1 MRLHIRHE
9 TIYRYA
15 SPVRYSIQQLRLT
28 PMPSQ
33 VQRIAHWRLTAPGK
47 LTHAQDAFGNSMHT
61 LVLHQPHS
69 EIHLLAEGEV
79 ETTPLFDGRLGETEH
94 TVPVVS
100 FASATPLTARSDAI
114 DALAS
119 DASLTTPAQLL
130 DLAAVICGK
139 VDYESGIT
147 AVTSTAAQALAL
159 GRGVCQDH
167 AHLMLAVCRARGVP
181 ARYVSGYID
190 PGDVPHAA
198 SHAWVD
204 VWVDGAG
211 WVSVDVTHACFASGN
226 YCRLAV
232 GRDYESAAPVRGM
245 RSGGATEDLQV
256 SVSVD
261 ATPVELQQQQ

>member
-1 MRLHIRHE
+1 MRLTIRHE
-9 TIYRYA
+9 TTYRYDT
-15 SPVRYSIQQLRLT
+15 PVRYTIQQLRLT
-28 PMPSQ
+28 PPSSE
-33 VQRIAHWRLTAPGK
+33 VQRVVHWRLNAPGK
-47 LTHAQDAFGNSMHT
+47 LTAARDAYGNDMHT

-69 EIHLLAEGEV
+69 EIHLLAEGEI
-79 ETTPLFDGRLGETEH
+79 ETTPLVDGRLGETAH
-94 TVPVVS
+94 TVPVLS
-100 FASATPLTARSDAI
+100 FASPTPLTARSEAI
-114 DALAS
+114 DAMAA
-119 DASLTTPAQLL
+119 DTGLTTPDELL
-130 DLAAVICGK
+130 ALAGIICNN
-139 VDYESGIT
+139 VEYESGIT

-167 AHLMLAVCRARGVP
+167 AHLMLAICRARGVP

-211 WVSVDVTHACFASGN
+211 WVSIDVTHACFASGN

-245 RSGGATEDLQV
+245 RSGGATEALHV
-256 SVSVD
+256 SVKVD
-261 ATPVELQQQQ
+261 AAPIEQ

>member
-1 MRLHIRHE
+1 MRLIIRHE
-9 TIYRYA
+9 TTYRYDT
-15 SPVRYSIQQLRLT
+15 PVRYTIQQLRLT
-28 PMPSQ
+28 PVGSE
-33 VQRIAHWRLTAPGK
+33 VQRIVHWRLSAPGK
-47 LTHAQDAFGNSMHT
+47 LTAARDAFGNDMHT

-79 ETTPLFDGRLGETEH
+79 ETTPLIDGKLGEMSH
-94 TVPVVS
+94 AVPVLS
-100 FASATPLTARSDAI
+100 FASPTPLTARNDAI
-114 DALAS
+114 DALAG
-119 DASLTTPAQLL
+119 DAGVTTPDELL
-130 DLAAVICGK
+130 ALAATICGK

-211 WVSVDVTHACFASGN
+211 WVSIDVTHACFASGN

-245 RSGGATEDLQV
+245 RSGGATEALHV

-261 ATPVELQQQQ
+261 TVPLDQQQ

>member
-1 MRLHIRHE
+1 MRLTIRHE
-9 TIYRYA
+9 TTYRYDT
-15 SPVRYSIQQLRLT
+15 PVRYTIQQLRLT
-28 PMPSQ
+28 PAASE
-33 VQRIAHWRLTAPGK
+33 VQRIAHWRLSAPGK
-47 LTHAQDAFGNSMHT
+47 LTPARDAFGNDMHT

-69 EIHLLAEGEV
+69 EIHLMAEGEV
-79 ETTPLFDGRLGETEH
+79 DTTPLIEGRLGETTH
-94 TVPVVS
+94 AVPVLS
-100 FASATPLTARSDAI
+100 FASPTPLTARSDAI
-114 DALAS
+114 DALAAVAGV
-119 DASLTTPAQLL
+119 ASPGDLL
-130 DLAAVICGK
+130 ALAATICEH
-139 VDYESGIT
+139 VDYASGIT

-181 ARYVSGYID
+181 ARYVSGYLD

-245 RSGGATEDLQV
+245 RSGGATEALHV
-256 SVSVD
+256 SVKVD
-261 ATPVELQQQQ
+261 TVPLVQQQ

>member
-1 MRLHIRHE
+1 MRLTIRHE
-9 TIYRYA
+9 TTYRYD
-15 SPVRYSIQQLRLT
+15 SPVRYTIQQLRLT
-28 PMPSQ
+28 PAASGG
-33 VQRIAHWRLTAPGK
+33 QRIVQWRLSAPGK
-47 LTHAQDAFGNSMHT
+47 LTAARDAYGNDMHT

-69 EIHLLAEGEV
+69 EIRLLAEGEV
-79 ETTPLFDGRLGETEH
+79 ETTPLVDGRLGETTH
-94 TVPVVS
+94 AVPVLS
-100 FASATPLTARSDAI
+100 FASPTPLTARSEAI
-114 DALAS
+114 DALAGAAGVATV
-119 DASLTTPAQLL
+119 DDLL
-130 DLAAVICGK
+130 ALAAAICDA

-211 WVSVDVTHACFASGN
+211 WVSIDVTHACFASGN

-245 RSGGATEDLQV
+245 RSGGATEALHV
-256 SVSVD
+256 NVIVD
-261 ATPVELQQQQ
+261 AAPIDRQQ

>member
-1 MRLHIRHE
+1 MRLTIRHE
-9 TIYRYA
+9 TTYRYD
-15 SPVRYSIQQLRLT
+15 SPVRYTIQQLRLT
-28 PMPSQ
+28 PAASG
-33 VQRIAHWRLTAPGK
+33 VQRVVQWRLSAPGK
-47 LTHAQDAFGNSMHT
+47 LTAARDAYGNDMHT

-79 ETTPLFDGRLGETEH
+79 ETAPLVDGRLDETTH
-94 TVPVVS
+94 AVPVLS
-100 FASATPLTARSDAI
+100 FASPTPLTARSEAI
-114 DALAS
+114 DALAGTAGVATV
-119 DASLTTPAQLL
+119 DQLL
-130 DLAAVICGK
+130 ALAATICEA

-204 VWVDGAG
+204 VWVEGAG
-211 WVSVDVTHACFASGN
+211 WVSIDVTHACFASGN

-245 RSGGATEDLQV
+245 RSGGATEALHV
-256 SVSVD
+256 KVAVD
-261 ATPVELQQQQ
+261 AAPLDRQQ

>member
-1 MRLHIRHE
+1 MRLIIRHE
-9 TIYRYA
+9 TTYRYDT
-15 SPVRYSIQQLRLT
+15 PVRYTIQQLRLT
-28 PMPSQ
+28 PGASQ
-33 VQRIAHWRLTAPGK
+33 VQRVLQWRLSAPGK
-47 LTHAQDAFGNSMHT
+47 LTPSRDAFGNDMHT
-61 LVLHQPHS
+61 LVLHQAHD

-79 ETTPLFDGRLGETEH
+79 DTTPLVDGRLDEASH
-94 TVPVVS
+94 AVPVLC
-100 FASATPLTARSDAI
+100 FASATPLTGRSDAI
-114 DALAS
+114 DALAG
-119 DASLTTPAQLL
+119 DAGVSTPAGLL
-130 DLAAVICGK
+130 ALAASICER
-139 VDYESGIT
+139 VDYASGIT
-147 AVTSTAAQALAL
+147 AVTSTAAQAMAL

-204 VWVDGAG
+204 VWVDGVG
-211 WVSVDVTHACFASGN
+211 WVSIDVTHACFASGN

-245 RSGGATEDLQV
+245 RSGGASEALHV

-261 ATPVELQQQQ
+261 TVPPDQQQ

>member
-1 MRLHIRHE
+1 ML
-9 TIYRYA
+9 
-15 SPVRYSIQQLRLT
+15 Q
-28 PMPSQ
+28 
-33 VQRIAHWRLTAPGK
+33 WRLSAPGK
-47 LTHAQDAFGNSMHT
+47 LTPSRDAFGNDMHT
-61 LVLHQPHS
+61 LVLHQAHD

-79 ETTPLFDGRLGETEH
+79 DTTPLVDGRLDETSH
-94 TVPVVS
+94 AVPVLC
-100 FASATPLTARSDAI
+100 FASATPLTGRSDAI
-114 DALAS
+114 DALAA
-119 DASLTTPAQLL
+119 DAGVGTPAGLL
-130 DLAAVICGK
+130 ALAASICER
-139 VDYESGIT
+139 VDYASGIT
-147 AVTSTAAQALAL
+147 AVTSTAAQAMAL

-211 WVSVDVTHACFASGN
+211 WVSIDVTHACFASGN

-245 RSGGATEDLQV
+245 RSGGASEALHV

-261 ATPVELQQQQ
+261 TVPPDQQQ

>member
-1 MRLHIRHE
+1 MRLTIRHD
-9 TIYRYA
+9 TTYRYDT
-15 SPVRYSIQQLRLT
+15 PVRYTIQQLRLT
-28 PMPSQ
+28 PAASQ
-33 VQRIAHWRLTAPGK
+33 VQRVVHWRLSAPGK
-47 LTHAQDAFGNSMHT
+47 LTPARDAYGNDMHT
-61 LVLHQPHS
+61 LVLHQPHN
-69 EIHLLAEGEV
+69 EIHLLAEGEI
-79 ETTPLFDGRLGETEH
+79 ETVPLVDGKLGETSH
-94 TVPVVS
+94 AVPVLS
-100 FASATPLTARSDAI
+100 FASPTPLTGRSDGI
-114 DALAS
+114 DALAA
-119 DASLTTPAQLL
+119 DAGVTTPGELL
-130 DLAAVICGK
+130 ALAASICEK

-204 VWVDGAG
+204 VWLAGAG
-211 WVSVDVTHACFASGN
+211 WVSIDVTHACFASGN

-245 RSGGATEDLQV
+245 RSGGATEALHV
-256 SVSVD
+256 SV
-261 ATPVELQQQQ
+261 TVETVSPDQQQ

>member
-1 MRLHIRHE
+1 MRLTIRHE
-9 TIYRYA
+9 TTYRYDV
-15 SPVRYSIQQLRLT
+15 PVRYTIQQLRLT
-28 PMPSQ
+28 PTASG
-33 VQRIAHWRLTAPGK
+33 VQRIVQWRLSAPGK
-47 LTHAQDAFGNSMHT
+47 LTPARDAFGNDMHT
-61 LVLHQPHS
+61 LVLHQPHD

-79 ETTPLFDGRLGETEH
+79 ETTPLMDGQLGETGH
-94 TVPVVS
+94 AVPVLC
-100 FASATPLTARSDAI
+100 FASPTPLTGRSDGI
-114 DALAS
+114 DALAA
-119 DASLTTPAQLL
+119 DAGVATAGELL
-130 DLAAVICGK
+130 ALAATICEQ

-147 AVTSTAAQALAL
+147 AVTSTAAQALVL

-211 WVSVDVTHACFASGN
+211 WVSIDVTHACFASGN

-232 GRDYESAAPVRGM
+232 GRDYESAAPVRGI
-245 RSGGATEDLQV
+245 RSGGATESLHV

-261 ATPVELQQQQ
+261 AMPLDQQQ

>member
-1 MRLHIRHE
+1 MRLTIRHE
-9 TIYRYA
+9 TTYRYDT
-15 SPVRYSIQQLRLT
+15 PVRYTIQQLRLT
-28 PMPSQ
+28 PPSSE
-33 VQRIAHWRLTAPGK
+33 VQRVVNWRLNAPGK
-47 LTHAQDAFGNSMHT
+47 LTAARDAYGNDMHT

-69 EIHLLAEGEV
+69 EIHLLAEGEI
-79 ETTPLFDGRLGETEH
+79 ETTPLIDGRLGETAH
-94 TVPVVS
+94 TVPVLS
-100 FASATPLTARSDAI
+100 FASPTPLTARSDAI
-114 DALAS
+114 DAMAA
-119 DASLTTPAQLL
+119 DTGLTTPDELL
-130 DLAAVICGK
+130 ALASIICNN
-139 VDYESGIT
+139 VEYESGIT

-167 AHLMLAVCRARGVP
+167 AHLMLAICRARGVP

-211 WVSVDVTHACFASGN
+211 WVSIDVTHACFASGN

-245 RSGGATEDLQV
+245 RSGGATEALHV
-256 SVSVD
+256 SVQVD
-261 ATPVELQQQQ
+261 AAPLDQ

>member
-1 MRLHIRHE
+1 MRLAIRHE
-9 TIYRYA
+9 TTYRYDT
-15 SPVRYSIQQLRLT
+15 PVRYTIQQLRLT
-28 PMPSQ
+28 PSASE
-33 VQRIAHWRLTAPGK
+33 VQRVAQWRLSAPGK
-47 LTHAQDAFGNSMHT
+47 LTPARDAFGNEMHT
-61 LVLHQPHS
+61 LVLHQPHD
-69 EIHLLAEGEV
+69 EIHLLAEGEI
-79 ETTPLFDGRLGETEH
+79 ETTPLVDGKLGETSH
-94 TVPVVS
+94 AVPVLC
-100 FASATPLTARSDAI
+100 FASPTPLTGRSEAI
-114 DALAS
+114 DTLAGEAGVATTGELLALA
-119 DASLTTPAQLL
+119 
-130 DLAAVICGK
+130 AAICEQ
-139 VDYESGIT
+139 VDYEPGIT

-211 WVSVDVTHACFASGN
+211 WVSIDVTHACFASGN

-245 RSGGATEDLQV
+245 RSGGASEALHV
-256 SVSVD
+256 EVSVD
-261 ATPVELQQQQ
+261 TVPLDQQQ